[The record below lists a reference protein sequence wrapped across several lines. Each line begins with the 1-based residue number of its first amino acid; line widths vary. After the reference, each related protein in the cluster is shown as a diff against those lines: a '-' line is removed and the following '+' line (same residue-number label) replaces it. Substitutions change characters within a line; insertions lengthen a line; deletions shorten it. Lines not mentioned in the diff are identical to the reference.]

1 MSRDGIELPV
11 PKLSFDLLIALIEA
25 APNVVAIDTL
35 MERVWPTLVVSPE
48 TVSQRVK
55 LLRDALD
62 DDAKQPRYIAG
73 VRGRGYRL
81 IAQVAVDGDDQ
92 ETTTAVAAA
101 PPGSKSRRMRFAA
114 LAAVAALVFFTI
126 AIMVELRRESA
137 TDAPAIA
144 PSGATTAAPERSIA
158 VLPFANL
165 SGSGENDVM
174 ALGIAE
180 TLLHRLA
187 SLRQI
192 TVIARTSSFAFRDGA
207 KDPRAIGRQLNVR
220 YLLEGSVQSD
230 AQRLRVTAQLIDAR
244 TSAHVWSMQFDRTR
258 GDVFAVQDEIALQ
271 VAKALEVTLDPRLTE
286 QLTGQGTNDF
296 EAYLAFMQA
305 RALLT
310 TLRMDDLRS
319 AAAHLERAIGRD
331 PRFASAYVLLAGTQ
345 VLLAEYEITGD
356 RQAQFEKALER
367 GYSLLDKALDL
378 DGTNAE
384 AFVQRGY
391 LNAFSDLAAAE
402 ADYRRGVELQPNN
415 ARAYEGLAAVLFQD
429 PTRMREAE
437 QMLDRARGLD
447 PLEPRYD
454 VTQAKLLFYGRGDC
468 QGADPLLKSA
478 LTKNPLFQ
486 PALSLLAELQW
497 ACFGRFADGINY
509 GEQAL
514 ALDPRSEWTSRLL
527 VRAYLDVGDVAAAAS
542 VLGPNADSLR
552 YLPLHVYR
560 HEWKLAA
567 EAAYRALRDHASTE
581 LEQELVSLA
590 IRKEARATGNY
601 EQAIEALEMWSGV
614 TWDAEGNPLLS
625 QQLGLRA
632 AEVGLADMLL
642 QSGDQR
648 RGRALLASLI
658 AQIDYEVH
666 DLGRGALWY
675 SHTWPAALAMLGQ
688 TDAALTQMERLMD
701 LRAHA
706 WWHLNMDPAYESLL
720 AHERFKRALDKLGTH
735 ATAEY
740 ARLQQM
746 RANGDIPDRLKRSR

>member
-1 MSRDGIELPV
+1 MQQPTTTPGQPARSRYRIGDLLVDVGQARVSRDGIELPV

-244 TSAHVWSMQFDRTR
+244 TSAHVWSM
-258 GDVFAVQDEIALQ
+258 
-271 VAKALEVTLDPRLTE
+271 
-286 QLTGQGTNDF
+286 
-296 EAYLAFMQA
+296 
-305 RALLT
+305 
-310 TLRMDDLRS
+310 
-319 AAAHLERAIGRD
+319 
-331 PRFASAYVLLAGTQ
+331 
-345 VLLAEYEITGD
+345 
-356 RQAQFEKALER
+356 
-367 GYSLLDKALDL
+367 
-378 DGTNAE
+378 
-384 AFVQRGY
+384 
-391 LNAFSDLAAAE
+391 
-402 ADYRRGVELQPNN
+402 
-415 ARAYEGLAAVLFQD
+415 
-429 PTRMREAE
+429 
-437 QMLDRARGLD
+437 
-447 PLEPRYD
+447 
-454 VTQAKLLFYGRGDC
+454 
-468 QGADPLLKSA
+468 
-478 LTKNPLFQ
+478 
-486 PALSLLAELQW
+486 
-497 ACFGRFADGINY
+497 
-509 GEQAL
+509 
-514 ALDPRSEWTSRLL
+514 
-527 VRAYLDVGDVAAAAS
+527 
-542 VLGPNADSLR
+542 
-552 YLPLHVYR
+552 
-560 HEWKLAA
+560 
-567 EAAYRALRDHASTE
+567 
-581 LEQELVSLA
+581 
-590 IRKEARATGNY
+590 
-601 EQAIEALEMWSGV
+601 
-614 TWDAEGNPLLS
+614 
-625 QQLGLRA
+625 
-632 AEVGLADMLL
+632 
-642 QSGDQR
+642 
-648 RGRALLASLI
+648 
-658 AQIDYEVH
+658 
-666 DLGRGALWY
+666 
-675 SHTWPAALAMLGQ
+675 
-688 TDAALTQMERLMD
+688 
-701 LRAHA
+701 
-706 WWHLNMDPAYESLL
+706 
-720 AHERFKRALDKLGTH
+720 
-735 ATAEY
+735 
-740 ARLQQM
+740 
-746 RANGDIPDRLKRSR
+746 